1 MEKAMKDSFWTGKG
15 MGLELIEVLMD
26 NLFTMENGNRISLL
40 HPCDF
45 NDYFNLIK
53 VKISG
58 IYFISSF

>member
-1 MEKAMKDSFWTGKG
+1 

-26 NLFTMENGNRISLL
+26 NLFTMENGNQISLL

-53 VKISG
+53 IKISG